1 MEIEM
6 RRGLFALFQ
15 IGPVLSVVIRRVDG
29 ERHLVHMTFLGP
41 NVGSVFEFEDELIC
55 IGP

>member
-15 IGPVLSVVIRRVDG
+15 IGPVLSVMIRRVDG
-29 ERHLVHMTFLGP
+29 ERHLMHVTLVWP

>member
-6 RRGLFALFQ
+6 RRSLFALLQ
-15 IGPVLSVVIRRVDG
+15 ISPAFSVMIRRVDG
-29 ERHLVHMTFLGP
+29 ERHLMHVTLLGP
-41 NVGSVFEFEDELIC
+41 NVGSVFEFKDELIC

>member
-6 RRGLFALFQ
+6 RRGLFALLQ
-15 IGPVLSVVIRRVDG
+15 IGPVLSVMIRRVDG
-29 ERHLVHMTFLGP
+29 ERHLVHMTFPGP

-55 IGP
+55 IAL